1 MRSVTSSSS
10 LLRQHLPQPSQRLS
24 HSEFVILSND
34 LRFQN
39 GISASSW
46 FWPSSDAM
54 LLSRPL
60 AGRRPALRPRQR
72 PAAGDDRDATMHKPN
87 LPPIA
92 IHPVIATA
100 LAVRLVSAK
109 PRLAKPPSAETAR
122 FAGQNRSRSAQT

>member
-1 MRSVTSSSS
+1 

-24 HSEFVILSND
+24 HSEFVILSNG

-54 LLSRPL
+54 LLSSRSP
-60 AGRRPALRPRQR
+60 AATFVGRRDYRVAN
-72 PAAGDDRDATMHKPN
+72 MHKPN

-92 IHPVIATA
+92 IHPVIAAA
-100 LAVRLVSAK
+100 LAVGLASAK
-109 PRLAKPPSAETAR
+109 PRLAKPRLSKSRPAETAG
-122 FAGQNRSRSAQT
+122 FADKTRSRSAQS